1 MTLRSLLLASLTFVI
16 YPTWMAAGF
25 LDYLHHRKTDIE
37 HTSGPRE
44 SWLHLAE
51 FATLAMALAAAIY
64 LAVTPLVLAILVLSV
79 AAHTAL
85 SIADV
90 SYTLGRRHISA
101 LEQHVHGFM
110 TVLPAVAV
118 GIVAILHWNEIASS
132 EWVLRTKDVP
142 LRARDAGLLLG
153 SYLVLAGVPIA
164 EELVRTSSRSRDPRL
179 RPAQA

>member
-1 MTLRSLLLASLTFVI
+1 MTLRSLLLAFLAFVI
-16 YPTWMAAGF
+16 YPTWMAAGL
-25 LDYLHHRKTDIE
+25 LDYLQHRKTDIE

-51 FATLAMALAAAIY
+51 FAMLAVALAAAIY

-79 AAHTAL
+79 IAHTAL
-85 SIADV
+85 AIADV

-132 EWVLRTKDVP
+132 DWVLRLKDVP

-164 EELVRTSSRSRDPRL
+164 EELVRTSSRFRDPRL
-179 RPAQA
+179 RQAQA

>member
-1 MTLRSLLLASLTFVI
+1 MTLRSLLLAFLTFVI
-16 YPTWMAAGF
+16 YPTWLAAGF

-51 FATLAMALAAAIY
+51 FAALAIA
-64 LAVTPLVLAILVLSV
+64 LAVATFFAITALVLAILVFSV
-79 AAHTAL
+79 VTHTAL
-85 SIADV
+85 AIADV

-101 LEQHVHGFM
+101 LEQHAHGFM

-132 EWVLRTKDVP
+132 EWVLRLKDVP

-164 EELVRTSSRSRDPRL
+164 EELVRTSSRFRDPQL